1 MKKLQRVFIILFAMF
16 ICLNCCR
23 AGYQSLTSGETTV
36 AIAMFVIGVLAVYVP
51 ITIIKYKNN

>member
-1 MKKLQRVFIILFAMF
+1 MKKLQRVFIILFTMF

-23 AGYQSLTSGETTV
+23 AGYQSLTSGETTA

-51 ITIIKYKNN
+51 ITIIKSKNN